1 MRRSA
6 SSSRDSSSRPC
17 STGDLGRLYG
27 AYRAELDRLALTD
40 RELVRA
46 RAATRLTDD
55 LGAWH
60 GEPVFAYGFEDLTAA
75 QWSLL
80 EALAGR
86 AELTVSLPYEPAR
99 PAFASLRRTVEDLAA
114 LADGRIEE
122 LPPLHAEVA
131 HPALAHLERTLFD
144 DSPPSPTVE
153 LEGAIRFFEGA
164 GVRGALELVGEE
176 VLGLLRAGTAPEQI
190 GLVCPSLERWRA
202 PVETA
207 FGTLGIP
214 YAFEAPLPLAST
226 SYGHALLSLLR
237 YAWLGGDRRGELFAY
252 LRSPYSGVPRHNV
265 DFVEGRLR
273 GRAIAAR
280 ERVEETVEELR
291 PGVLEPVHRLRQEEP
306 ALEAV
311 RELATAMLRAAH
323 GLESPPVGEA
333 ARLDLRAHEACVRLL
348 DELAGWERLT
358 EEVLPREDVLAALEK
373 TSVRGASPNEPGRV
387 AVVDLLRA
395 RTRRFEAVFMLGLEE
410 GSLPRRGQVSP
421 FLDDDERHRL
431 GARLERPDQVSRDRY
446 LFYTAC
452 VRATR
457 RLYLVREAAGDEGS
471 PREPSPFW
479 EEVTAVF
486 EPDDVARWTRRRAL
500 SELTWPLEEAPS
512 ERERLRALALLA
524 SDGEGADTADALAR
538 ANGWERRLER
548 ARRAFTR
555 DTRLRHPAV
564 LAQLGA
570 RTTFNVTELERF
582 ADCSSAW
589 LFDRVIDPKTIDAE
603 VDAKLRG
610 QVAHTALHRF
620 YARLPKELGAEQVPE
635 ERVDDAIRLMRTCL
649 DEALGGVRMDTT
661 ELQRRELGEGLWR
674 DLEQVVRDE
683 ARSEVPL
690 VPRRFEVSF
699 GSERSPQEL
708 QRGLD
713 LGEGLSLSGKIDRI
727 DLDPFSARGIV
738 QDYKAG
744 KYAHSAREIERELR
758 LQIPLYMLVLA
769 RPRRRRASGRRLPSA
784 RGRPQG
790 ARSAP
795 CRRARGRAARLR
807 QQRLPRRRRLLG
819 SGRGREG
826 QGAGAGGAH
835 RTRRRPARPQGRRV
849 SRVVRPLADV
859 PGAAGMTAAGRA
871 PNPEQA
877 AAIAARGD
885 VFLSAGA
892 GTGKTSVLVERFAA
906 AVCDEGLD
914 VESVLVITYTKRAAA
929 ELRARIREALRERGR
944 FELARALDGAWISTI
959 HGFCNR
965 LLKTYP
971 FQAGLDPRFREL
983 DEAQAAVIRGEAFD
997 EALDRFCAGGRPRAA
1012 APARDVP
1019 RGRPAPDADRRVR
1032 DAARRRPPTGARAR

>member
-1 MRRSA
+1 MGRLGLRLITGPANAGKLRRLLDAYVEALPDEPVLIVPTRPDVELVELELVARCGALLGGSIGTFDDLFRRIAKGEDDALPAATDAQAGLVLARAVAATSLNGLAASA
-6 SSSRDSSSRPC
+6 RSRGFLDALREAIRDLESGLLEPAALE
-17 STGDLGRLYG
+17 GDLARLY
-27 AYRAELDRLALTD
+27 ASYRAELDRLRLTD

-46 RAATRLTDD
+46 RAATRLATDFD
-55 LGAWH
+55 AWH

-86 AELTVSLPYEPAR
+86 AELTVSLPYEPGR

-114 LADGRIEE
+114 LAGGRIDE
-122 LPPLHAEVA
+122 LGPRHGEVA

-144 DSPPSPTVE
+144 DAHPGEPPE

-176 VLGLLRAGTAPEQI
+176 VLELLRAGTAPEQI

-214 YAFEAPLPLAST
+214 YALEAPLALGATP
-226 SYGHALLSLLR
+226 YGHALLALLR
-237 YAWLGGDRRGELFAY
+237 YAWLGGDRRGELFAH

-265 DFVEGRLR
+265 DFLEGRLR

-291 PGVLEPVHRLRQEEP
+291 PGALEPVHRLRAGEP
-306 ALEAV
+306 ALEVV
-311 RELATAMLRAAH
+311 RELATAMLRSAH
-323 GLESPPVGEA
+323 GLESPPTGEA
-333 ARLDLRAHEACVRLL
+333 ARLDLRAHEACMRLL

-358 EEVLPREDVLAALEK
+358 GELLPREDVLAALEQ
-373 TSVRGASPNEPGRV
+373 TTVRGASPNTAGRV

-395 RTRRFEAVFMLGLEE
+395 RTRRFDAVFVLGLEE
-410 GSLPRRGQVSP
+410 GSLPRRGHVSP
-421 FLDDDERHRL
+421 FLDDDDRVKL

-452 VRATR
+452 ARATR

-479 EEVTAVF
+479 DEVAAVF
-486 EPDDVARWTRRRAL
+486 DPDDVARWTRRRAL

-512 ERERLRALALLA
+512 ERERLRALAQLA
-524 SDGEGADTADALAR
+524 SHQEAADTADALAR

-548 ARRAFTR
+548 ARTAFTR

-564 LAQLGA
+564 RAQLAA

-603 VDAKLRG
+603 VDARLRG

-635 ERVDDAIRLMRTCL
+635 ERLEDAVRLMRTCL

-713 LGEGLSLSGKIDRI
+713 LGDGLSLSGKIDRI

-744 KYAHSAREIERELR
+744 KHAHSAREIERELR
-758 LQIPLYMLVLA
+758 LQIPLYMLVL
-769 RPRRRRASGRRLPSA
+769 RDLVGIEP
-784 RGRPQG
+784 
-790 ARSAP
+790 
-795 CRRARGRAARLR
+795 
-807 QQRLPRRRRLLG
+807 LG
-819 SGRGREG
+819 G
-826 QGAGAGGAH
+826 
-835 RTRRRPARPQGRRV
+835 V
-849 SRVVRPLADV
+849 YRPLAGD
-859 PGAAGMTAAGRA
+859 RK
-871 PNPEQA
+871 
-877 AAIAARGD
+877 ARG
-885 VFLSAGA
+885 L
-892 GTGKTSVLVERFAA
+892 
-906 AVCDEGLD
+906 
-914 VESVLVITYTKRAAA
+914 
-929 ELRARIREALRERGR
+929 LRADAREDALPGYVSHDYLDDDAFWGQVDSAKEKALELAQRIR
-944 FELARALDGAWISTI
+944 
-959 HGFCNR
+959 
-965 LLKTYP
+965 
-971 FQAGLDPRFREL
+971 AGDVRHDPRG
-983 DEAQAAVIRGEAFD
+983 GECPTWCD
-997 EALDRFCAGGRPRAA
+997 LWRMC
-1012 APARDVP
+1012 
-1019 RGRPAPDADRRVR
+1019 RVR
-1032 DAARRRPPTGARAR
+1032 RA

>member
-1 MRRSA
+1 MGRLGLRLITGPANAGKLRRLLDAYVEALPGEPVLIVPTRPDVELVERELVGRCGALLGGSVGTFDDLFERIAAGGDDRRPTATDAQAALALRRAVDATSLNGLSA
-6 SSSRDSSSRPC
+6 SARSRGFVDALREAIRDLESGLLEPPALD
-17 STGDLGRLYG
+17 GDLARLYA
-27 AYRAELDRLALTD
+27 AYRAELERLALTD

-46 RAATRLTDD
+46 RAAARLAGD
-55 LGAWH
+55 LDAWE
-60 GEPVFAYGFEDLTAA
+60 GQPVFAYGFEDLTAA

-86 AELTVSLPYEPAR
+86 AELTVSLPYEPGR
-99 PAFASLRRTVEDLAA
+99 PAFASLRRTVDDLAA

-122 LPPLHAEVA
+122 LPPRHSEVA

-144 DSPPSPTVE
+144 DAHPADAPE

-176 VLGLLRAGTAPEQI
+176 VLELLRAGSEPAQI
-190 GLVCPSLERWRA
+190 GLVCPSLGHWRA
-202 PVETA
+202 PIETA

-214 YAFEAPLPLAST
+214 YAFEAPLPLAAT
-226 SYGHALLSLLR
+226 PYGHALLSLLR

-265 DFVEGRLR
+265 DFLEGRLR

-280 ERVEETVEELR
+280 ERVEETAEELR
-291 PGVLEPVHRLRQEEP
+291 PGVLEPVHRLRSAEA
-306 ALEAV
+306 ALQAV
-311 RELATAMLRAAH
+311 RDHATTMLRSAH
-323 GLESPPVGEA
+323 GLESPPTGEV
-333 ARLDLRAHEACVRLL
+333 ARLDLRAHEAVVRLL

-358 EEVLPREDVLAALEK
+358 GEPLPREEVLAALEQ
-373 TSVRGASPNEPGRV
+373 TNARGASPNEPGRV

-395 RTRRFEAVFMLGLEE
+395 RTRRFEAVFLLGLEE

-421 FLDDDERHRL
+421 FLDDDERRRL
-431 GARLERPDQVSRDRY
+431 GSRLERPDQVSRDRY

-452 VRATR
+452 VRANR

-479 EEVTAVF
+479 EEVAAVF
-486 EPDDVARWTRRRAL
+486 DPDDVARWTRRRAL
-500 SELTWPLEEAPS
+500 SELTWPLEGAPS

-524 SDGEGADTADALAR
+524 ADAEATGTADALAR

-548 ARRAFTR
+548 ARGAFTR
-555 DTRLRHPAV
+555 ETRLRHPAV
-564 LAQLGA
+564 RAQLGS
-570 RTTFNVTELERF
+570 RTSFNVTELERF

-603 VDAKLRG
+603 VDARLRG
-610 QVAHTALHRF
+610 QVAHTTLHRF

-635 ERVDDAIRLMRTCL
+635 ERIEDAVRLMRTCL

-699 GSERSPQEL
+699 GSERSAPEL

-713 LGEGLSLSGKIDRI
+713 LGDGLSLGGKIDRI

-744 KYAHSAREIERELR
+744 KHAHSAREIERELR
-758 LQIPLYMLVLA
+758 LQIPLYMLVL
-769 RPRRRRASGRRLPSA
+769 RDLVGVEP
-784 RGRPQG
+784 
-790 ARSAP
+790 
-795 CRRARGRAARLR
+795 
-807 QQRLPRRRRLLG
+807 LG
-819 SGRGREG
+819 G
-826 QGAGAGGAH
+826 
-835 RTRRRPARPQGRRV
+835 V
-849 SRVVRPLADV
+849 YRPLAGD
-859 PGAAGMTAAGRA
+859 RK
-871 PNPEQA
+871 
-877 AAIAARGD
+877 ARG
-885 VFLSAGA
+885 LLRAGA
-892 GTGKTSVLVERFAA
+892 REDALPGYVSNDYLDDEAFWAQVEGAKEKALELANRIRAGDVKHDPKGDECPA
-906 AVCDEGLD
+906 WCDLWPMCR
-914 VESVLVITYTKRAAA
+914 VKRA
-929 ELRARIREALRERGR
+929 
-944 FELARALDGAWISTI
+944 
-959 HGFCNR
+959 
-965 LLKTYP
+965 
-971 FQAGLDPRFREL
+971 
-983 DEAQAAVIRGEAFD
+983 
-997 EALDRFCAGGRPRAA
+997 
-1012 APARDVP
+1012 
-1019 RGRPAPDADRRVR
+1019 
-1032 DAARRRPPTGARAR
+1032 